1 MMNEQWEEIKL
12 FPNTLEKYEVL
23 EDNNVMV
30 EALGPDAFDSM
41 EDFIEWCRKLKL
53 HLLMANKDCVFYMIK
68 KLVEAYPVQC
78 LAAHHDID
86 YWEMPDLT
94 VNYGDNVIAEI
105 DEGNCTPLTYLSRYA
120 QQYEEDQIADHHT
133 MHDSIL
139 TRANEVHASAMRS
152 IESMDDAVNEF
163 TDYTDS
169 LFEETVK
176 TSYGDKY
183 ELIKGEEK

>member
-1 MMNEQWEEIKL
+1 MMTKQWEEIKL
-12 FPNTLEKYEVL
+12 FPSTLEKYEEL
-23 EDNNVMV
+23 EDINVMV

-41 EDFIEWCRKLKL
+41 DDFKEWCRKLKL

-120 QQYEEDQIADHHT
+120 QQYEKEQIADHHSNEHIDG
-133 MHDSIL
+133 MGNA
-139 TRANEVHASAMRS
+139 ANT
-152 IESMDDAVNEF
+152 F
-163 TDYTDS
+163 
-169 LFEETVK
+169 FEHVAEM
-176 TSYGDKY
+176 SYGDKFKK
-183 ELIKGEEK
+183 IKGDDK